1 MSMAKRTGVKR
12 AYPVAAATVI
22 APGLAYAL
30 VAGYLT
36 ALAPAATAAKVAGV
50 ATLPADNEHGAAGA
64 VRAEVEVG
72 EHKFKNGGDI
82 TVASVGVTAY
92 MADAHSVVLDAGT
105 APTLKPV
112 AGTIVQVDDDGVW
125 VRIGV

>member
-1 MSMAKRTGVKR
+1 MDSKLDTTPRKKKTASSTAAVKTEK
-12 AYPVAAATVI
+12 VVK
-22 APGLAYAL
+22 
-30 VAGYLT
+30 
-36 ALAPAATAAKVAGV
+36 PAAAKVAGV

-64 VRAEVEVG
+64 IRAEVEAG
-72 EHKFKNGGDI
+72 EHKFKNGGDV
-82 TVASVGVTAY
+82 TVASVGATAY